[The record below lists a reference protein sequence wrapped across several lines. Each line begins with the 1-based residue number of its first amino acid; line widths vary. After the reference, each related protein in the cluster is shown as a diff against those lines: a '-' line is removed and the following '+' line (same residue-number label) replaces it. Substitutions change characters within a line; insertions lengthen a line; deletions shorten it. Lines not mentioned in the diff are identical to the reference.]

1 MSQPP
6 DDHPATDVDEPRFPR
21 RDKNATQN
29 HAWQL
34 PNTNSLDNPFL
45 YATTQYTILSSLV
58 EHLRPQDVL
67 RLAQTSQ
74 TVYSNLDFS
83 SAASRTN
90 LRTKVL
96 CPGFGVQQRKLTH
109 QPASEGEWHV
119 QVSCGSEI
127 NDPDM
132 ESRPCV
138 TCGMNTCDEC
148 RLHVTY
154 QSMTEDNGPHGL
166 RWWAGHI
173 MMANTPVR
181 LLPPVDDFH
190 WYPLDP
196 LEDVEE
202 ESCWKVPLGKG
213 RPQHDS
219 GRVGLPFDSNEAGQ
233 AEPLDNLLDQDLGD
247 TLLPRF
253 KGSSYGS
260 SRTRPIA
267 GPLDLVVAGRLKRLC
282 PTCSTTE
289 VKHQCTCTF
298 RKRFLDRWLCI
309 ECYLKNEARFDPART
324 VKTLRTNE
332 QGECPCGN
340 PFDPQN
346 EDSWFVCKWC
356 DGRVLGSFEKMD
368 REEEEKSFVPDEE
381 DEDEEGARPEMLP
394 HGDRSNLDGR
404 LIDQAIEDAGSKA
417 PGLYLHMVCQ
427 EVLSRKHLVQMDAYK
442 KKMEEG
448 KDEEFSFKYQY
459 HRSRSF

>member
-1 MSQPP
+1 
-6 DDHPATDVDEPRFPR
+6 
-21 RDKNATQN
+21 
-29 HAWQL
+29 
-34 PNTNSLDNPFL
+34 
-45 YATTQYTILSSLV
+45 
-58 EHLRPQDVL
+58 
-67 RLAQTSQ
+67 
-74 TVYSNLDFS
+74 
-83 SAASRTN
+83 
-90 LRTKVL
+90 
-96 CPGFGVQQRKLTH
+96 
-109 QPASEGEWHV
+109 
-119 QVSCGSEI
+119 
-127 NDPDM
+127 
-132 ESRPCV
+132 
-138 TCGMNTCDEC
+138 
-148 RLHVTY
+148 
-154 QSMTEDNGPHGL
+154 MTEDNGPHGL

-202 ESCWKVPLGKG
+202 KSCWKVPLGKG

-324 VKTLRTNE
+324 VKTLRTDE

-346 EDSWFVCKWC
+346 EDSWFACKWC

-368 REEEEKSFVPDEE
+368 REEQEKSFVPDEE
-381 DEDEEGARPEMLP
+381 DEDEEGAWPEMLP
-394 HGDRSNLDGR
+394 HGGRSNLDGR

-427 EVLSRKHLVQMDAYK
+427 EVLSRKHLLQMDAYK

-448 KDEEFSFKYQY
+448 KDEEFNDAAYSRRRNADLMLAYQRQKKKIEAMAPFSTPDLEAEYSTKYRDLHAKLGGVQERDNIVREAMKMTLGNMTRDEIITWSL
-459 HRSRSF
+459 RSEAYGSESRYPTGAT